1 MESRANVEMVWRKVW
16 KRFWYFDWD
25 MGSGL
30 VKKWRRVMK
39 QVPKNYSPPSSYP
52 HPATNPQLITYA
64 DCEAFFE
71 SVTRGSREDL
81 IKTLNIHGPKVTTE
95 LSKSYNEHGQTPL
108 LVAIRRGNLDMVK
121 FLVGKLGVPIEQ
133 IGRMVWNGV
142 EYLDVPALYAAV
154 VCGELDIAAYLLSME
169 VELDQQTAQMIESIV
184 SSPNGRQEK
193 INILELMGAVNF
205 YFYETHP
212 APQNG
217 LMYWRAATHL
227 RQSTVDGEPDL
238 IPKTIL
244 PSDAYGSAF
253 GLTSEFTTLEQLEQL
268 SRLELFTQAIL
279 VSQRVLDMVRPGVHI
294 FNLTFLSQWA
304 SMCSFRQGQSG
315 RAIHIL
321 TLVLQQSQS
330 LEWKGL
336 KTSRIINWALDIM
349 LSSITNLQE
358 NPEQDEF
365 PFASLMATFDFATQ
379 YMAHLQ
385 ENPRQQKIDPST
397 RLGLASFIVGL
408 IYWAHELVPQ
418 WSVVDRQQFQ
428 RSLSLFIAKD
438 HRWGNANQN
447 LLHAICHL
455 ESTSHTFA
463 EIHEL
468 MDRDSD
474 DMGSSDLDETSDL
487 DHGEF
492 ENNSDTVNDLLD
504 SNDDLID
511 DPAGGSQFDF
521 DIICATKD
529 EDSFSDFSDDSSVW
543 GCPSCG
549 HGEDEV
555 MSADEIDDVDFELI
569 RDYRDEDDE
578 SDDDPDEDFQLSV
591 TEWILRLGADPNAA
605 DSHGATP
612 LHLVA
617 LNRGSAAQGRL
628 LLEYGAHIDQT
639 DNTSTTPLM
648 LFQEWQN
655 LLSQERPDQIIDR
668 DEDNELNL
676 HSLIRDALPLPLS
689 CLAARV
695 VRQSGIPFDDVE
707 KVPPTLQTFIQR
719 H

>member
-1 MESRANVEMVWRKVW
+1 
-16 KRFWYFDWD
+16 
-25 MGSGL
+25 
-30 VKKWRRVMK
+30 
-39 QVPKNYSPPSSYP
+39 
-52 HPATNPQLITYA
+52 
-64 DCEAFFE
+64 
-71 SVTRGSREDL
+71 
-81 IKTLNIHGPKVTTE
+81 
-95 LSKSYNEHGQTPL
+95 
-108 LVAIRRGNLDMVK
+108 
-121 FLVGKLGVPIEQ
+121 
-133 IGRMVWNGV
+133 
-142 EYLDVPALYAAV
+142 
-154 VCGELDIAAYLLSME
+154 
-169 VELDQQTAQMIESIV
+169 
-184 SSPNGRQEK
+184 
-193 INILELMGAVNF
+193 
-205 YFYETHP
+205 
-212 APQNG
+212 
-217 LMYWRAATHL
+217 
-227 RQSTVDGEPDL
+227 
-238 IPKTIL
+238 
-244 PSDAYGSAF
+244 
-253 GLTSEFTTLEQLEQL
+253 
-268 SRLELFTQAIL
+268 
-279 VSQRVLDMVRPGVHI
+279 
-294 FNLTFLSQWA
+294 
-304 SMCSFRQGQSG
+304 
-315 RAIHIL
+315 
-321 TLVLQQSQS
+321 
-330 LEWKGL
+330 
-336 KTSRIINWALDIM
+336 
-349 LSSITNLQE
+349 
-358 NPEQDEF
+358 
-365 PFASLMATFDFATQ
+365 
-379 YMAHLQ
+379 
-385 ENPRQQKIDPST
+385 
-397 RLGLASFIVGL
+397 
-408 IYWAHELVPQ
+408 VPQ

-455 ESTSHTFA
+455 ESTSHAFA

-468 MDRDSD
+468 MFRDSDSVTSD

-487 DHGEF
+487 DHDEF

-555 MSADEIDDVDFELI
+555 MSADEIDDMDFELI

-617 LNRGSAAQGRL
+617 LNRGSVAQGRL

-648 LFQEWQN
+648 LFQEW
-655 LLSQERPDQIIDR
+655 PDQIIDR

-695 VRQSGIPFDDVE
+695 LRQSGVPFDDAE